1 MCEHGKAMANTLASL
16 VALAAP
22 AQHDAS
28 WAGRVNFQV
37 ASRFNAFVAK
47 LQLTDLQNQE
57 AATKVAGIV
66 SCLNREYWSINS
78 TSAHCI
84 VEGSWGKGT
93 QTRPPRDVDILFVLP
108 YQVYERFQA
117 RLGNKQSQL
126 LQEVK
131 ETIALDYDTTEMRG
145 DGQVVVVKFAN
156 GHGVEVVPAFELQNG
171 QYFICNTHDDGSY
184 KTIDPKAE
192 IAALEASDVSSSRT
206 TRELVNML
214 KRWQWH
220 CNVGDYLK
228 SFQIELIV
236 MEFLPT
242 VSYGLTT
249 RALYDYLIRDF
260 FKFLIDKRNGY
271 AMVPGT
277 YEIVWLGDSWLSRA
291 QTAYDR
297 AAKASELECQE
308 YHYLAADEWQ
318 KIFGTD
324 I

>member
-1 MCEHGKAMANTLASL
+1 MNTARLMSSTLASL
-16 VALAAP
+16 AALAAP

-47 LQLTDLQNQE
+47 LQFTALQKQE

-66 SCLNREYWSINS
+66 SCLNREYWGIDSD
-78 TSAHCI
+78 SAHCI

-93 QTRPPRDVDILFVLP
+93 QTRTPRDVDILFVLP
-108 YQVYERFQA
+108 PEVYHRFET

-131 ETIALDYDTTEMRG
+131 ATIALDYDTTDMRG
-145 DGQVVVVKFAN
+145 DGQVVMVSFAN

-171 QYFICNTHDDGSY
+171 PYYICNTHGDGSY

-192 IAALEASDVSSSRT
+192 IAAIEASDVSSSRT
-206 TRELVNML
+206 TRELVKML
-214 KRWQWH
+214 KRWQWQ

-236 MEFLPT
+236 VEYLKT
-242 VSYGLTT
+242 VGYSLTT
-249 RALYDYLIRDF
+249 RALYDYLVRDF
-260 FKFLIDKRNGY
+260 FKFLIDKQNGY
-271 AMVPGT
+271 VFVPGT
-277 YEIVWLGDSWLSRA
+277 IEIVSLGDAWLSRA

-297 AAKASELECQE
+297 AANASELECQE

-318 KIFGTD
+318 NIFGTD